1 MKRPWLVLLVV
12 GCVLL
17 AGCSL
22 PGTGPA
28 DGGTGTDGGAGADGG
43 TYPQGWN
50 ADGLA
55 NATLAIQAADRAIG
69 EQDFVERRV
78 IVKPNAYAGN
88 RSVHVEVLEVQVDY
102 DEKRLLSETR
112 FYRVTNETARRIGE
126 SGHGVLDD
134 RRPVEV
140 KRTYFNASAGRQYHR
155 LGNRSGVQPMESMDF
170 AAATDQPMPALL
182 GTALPKLKGATFTGS
197 STSGENVTYTVENV
211 TADPFQRGAG
221 EVTVRSNGLV
231 PRVHLT
237 QSGAAGPA
245 VYTYELEP
253 GDVTVES
260 PEWNASA
267 GNVPT
272 GSPPGTA
279 TPGTAGAGTTGTT
292 ATASNA

>member
-22 PGTGPA
+22 PGAGPA
-28 DGGTGTDGGAGADGG
+28 DGGTGTDGGGGADGG
-43 TYPQGWN
+43 SYPQGWN

-55 NATLAIQAADRAIG
+55 NATLAVQAADRAIG

-78 IVKPNAYAGN
+78 IVKPNAYSGD
-88 RSVHVEVLEVQVDY
+88 RSVHVEVLEVRVDY

-112 FYRVTNETARRIGE
+112 YYRVSNETARQIGE
-126 SGHGVLDD
+126 SGPRVLAD
-134 RRPVEV
+134 RRPAEV
-140 KRTYFNASAGRQYHR
+140 KRTYFNASGGRQYHR
-155 LGNRSGVQPMESMDF
+155 LGNQSGVQPVKSGDF
-170 AAATDQPMPALL
+170 AAATDQAMPALL
-182 GTALPKLKGATFTGS
+182 GTALPKLQGATATDS
-197 STSGENVTYTVENV
+197 SWSEGNVTYTVEGV

-231 PRVHLT
+231 PRIHLT
-237 QSGAAGPA
+237 QSGDAGPA

-253 GDVTVES
+253 GDVTVEP

-279 TPGTAGAGTTGTT
+279 TPGTA
-292 ATASNA
+292 